1 MVPNHPRTRLHI
13 HKSERKTE
21 MNTHQSNLIIPP
33 RARYNAKV
41 SIYVD
46 TITGT
51 TELKIEQ
58 GLMGNIQVLGLL
70 MEHATTLLRN
80 MISTRQNP
88 ILDGA
93 GNNAPKG
100 DNNGAA

>member
-1 MVPNHPRTRLHI
+1 MT
-13 HKSERKTE
+13 
-21 MNTHQSNLIIPP
+21 THQNNLIIPP
-33 RARYNAKV
+33 RSRYNAKV
-41 SIYVD
+41 VIYID
-46 TITGT
+46 TLTGT

-58 GLMGNIQVLGLL
+58 GRMGNIQLLGLL
-70 MEHATTLLRN
+70 MEHATSLLRN

-100 DNNGAA
+100 NDNDAA